1 MYCEMKKIR
10 YFIISLFLLASCS
23 QSGDLSMNKSAKE
36 FIGNPDYPAISYGG
50 YREKSRE
57 QQPTINEIKE
67 DLLIMH
73 AQGFRVFRT
82 YDLHHPFAENTLK
95 AIREIKQADSDFEM
109 YVMLGAWIQCKD
121 AFTENPIHEEEDFEG
136 NKFEITEA
144 VRLAQEYPDI
154 VKIIAVGNEA
164 MVHWAWSYHVPPKF
178 VLKWVKYLQE
188 LKANGDLNDDLWV
201 TSSDNFAS
209 WGGGSDDYHNDDL
222 DELIRSVDFVSMHTY
237 AFHDTHYNPSF
248 WNLDAVPE
256 NLDKQDTIKQAMKR
270 AVDYELNQ
278 FDSVKKYV
286 HEIDPSK
293 EVHIGE
299 TGWSSVASDLYGY
312 GGTEA
317 ADEYKLGLY
326 YQMISDICYSMSLTC
341 FYFSAFNEPWK
352 DSTNEN
358 GSENHFGLFTV
369 EGKAKY
375 PLWEQVDNGVF
386 NNLTR
391 GGNPIEKTYNGNF
404 EALLK
409 DSNIPPITIKEE

>member
-1 MYCEMKKIR
+1 MKKIR
-10 YFIISLFLLASCS
+10 FFIITSFLLVSCS
-23 QSGDLSMNKSAKE
+23 ESGDLSMNKSAKE
-36 FIGNPDYPAISYGG
+36 FIGNPEYPAISYGG
-50 YREKSRE
+50 YRGKSRQE
-57 QQPTINEIKE
+57 QPSINEIKE
-67 DLLIMH
+67 DLYIMH
-73 AQGFRVFRT
+73 AQGFRIFRT

-95 AIREIKQADSDFEM
+95 AIKEIKQTDPSFEM

-121 AFTENPIHEEEDFEG
+121 AFTEKPINHEEDYEG

-178 VLKWVKYLQE
+178 VLKWVKHLQD
-188 LKANGDLNDDLWV
+188 LKLNGVLNNDLWI

-209 WGGGSDDYHNDDL
+209 WGGGSAEYHNEDL
-222 DELIRSVDFVSMHTY
+222 NELIRSVDFVSMHTY

-248 WNLDAVPE
+248 WNLTTTPE
-256 NLDKQDTIKQAMKR
+256 NLNKKNIIMDAMQM
-270 AVDYELNQ
+270 AVDYELDQ
-278 FDSVKKYV
+278 FESVQNYV
-286 HEIDPSK
+286 RNIDPSK

-312 GGTEA
+312 SGSEA

-326 YQMISDICYSMSLTC
+326 YQMITDVCFVKSISC
-341 FYFSAFNEPWK
+341 FYFSAFDEPWK
-352 DSTNEN
+352 DSNNEN

-369 EGKAKY
+369 DGKAKY
-375 PLWEQVDNGVF
+375 PLWEKVDSGVF
-386 NNLTR
+386 NDLSR
-391 GGNPIEKTYNGNF
+391 GGNSIVKTYNGDL

-409 DSNIPPITIKEE
+409 TSNIPPINNKEE

>member
-1 MYCEMKKIR
+1 MKKIR
-10 YFIISLFLLASCS
+10 YFIISLFLIASCS
-23 QSGDLSMNKSAKE
+23 QSGDLSMDKSAKE

-50 YREKSRE
+50 YRGKSRE

-109 YVMLGAWIQCKD
+109 YVMLGAWIQCRD
-121 AFTENPIHEEEDFEG
+121 AFTENPIHEEEDLEG

-188 LKANGDLNDDLWV
+188 LKASGDLNDDLWV

-248 WNLDAVPE
+248 WNLDAE
-256 NLDKQDTIKQAMKR
+256 LANTDKQDIIKQAMKR
-270 AVDYELNQ
+270 AVDYELGQ

-286 HEIDPSK
+286 HKIDPLK

-317 ADEYKLGLY
+317 ADEFKLGLY

-404 EALLK
+404 EALLE
-409 DSNIPPITIKEE
+409 DSNIPPITIIEE

>member
-1 MYCEMKKIR
+1 MKKIR
-10 YFIISLFLLASCS
+10 NFIISLFLLASCS

-121 AFTENPIHEEEDFEG
+121 AFTENPIHEEEDLEG

-178 VLKWVKYLQE
+178 VLKWVKHLQG
-188 LKANGDLNDDLWV
+188 LKASGELGNDLWI

-248 WNLDAVPE
+248 WNLDAIPE
-256 NLDKQDTIKQAMKR
+256 NTDKQDTIKQAIKR

-286 HEIDPSK
+286 HEIDPLK

-341 FYFSAFNEPWK
+341 FYFSAFDEPWK

-375 PLWEQVDNGVF
+375 PLWEQVDNGIF

>member
-1 MYCEMKKIR
+1 MKKIR
-10 YFIISLFLLASCS
+10 FFIITSFLLVSCS
-23 QSGDLSMNKSAKE
+23 ESGDLSMNKSAKE
-36 FIGNPDYPAISYGG
+36 FIGNPEYPAISYGG
-50 YREKSRE
+50 YRGKSRQE
-57 QQPTINEIKE
+57 QPSINEIKE
-67 DLLIMH
+67 DLYIMH

-95 AIREIKQADSDFEM
+95 AIKEIKQTDPSFEM

-121 AFTENPIHEEEDFEG
+121 AFTEKPINHEEDYEG

-178 VLKWVKYLQE
+178 VLKWVKHLQD
-188 LKANGDLNDDLWV
+188 LKLNGVLNNDLWI

-209 WGGGSDDYHNDDL
+209 WGGGSAEYHNEDL
-222 DELIRSVDFVSMHTY
+222 NELIRSVDFVSMHTY

-248 WNLDAVPE
+248 WNLTTTPE
-256 NLDKQDTIKQAMKR
+256 NLNKQNIIMDAMQR
-270 AVDYELNQ
+270 ALDYELDQ
-278 FDSVKKYV
+278 FESVQSYV
-286 HEIDPSK
+286 RNIDPSK

-312 GGTEA
+312 SGSEA

-326 YQMISDICYSMSLTC
+326 YQMITDVCFVKSISC
-341 FYFSAFNEPWK
+341 FYFSAFDEPWK
-352 DSTNEN
+352 DSNNEN

-369 EGKAKY
+369 DGKAKY
-375 PLWEQVDNGVF
+375 PLWEKVDSGVF
-386 NNLTR
+386 NDLSR
-391 GGNPIEKTYNGNF
+391 GGNSIVKTYNGDL

-409 DSNIPPITIKEE
+409 TSNIPPINNKEE

>member
-1 MYCEMKKIR
+1 MKKIR

-23 QSGDLSMNKSAKE
+23 QSGDLSMDKSAKQ
-36 FIGNPDYPAISYGG
+36 FIGNSDYPAISYGG
-50 YREKSRE
+50 YRGKSRE

-178 VLKWVKYLQE
+178 VLKWVKHLQD
-188 LKANGDLNDDLWV
+188 LKVSGDLSNDLWI

-209 WGGGSDDYHNDDL
+209 WGGGSDDYHNNDL

-237 AFHDTHYNPSF
+237 AFHDTYYNPSF
-248 WNLDAVPE
+248 WNLNAIPE
-256 NLDKQDTIKQAMKR
+256 NTDKQDTIKQAIKR
-270 AVDYELNQ
+270 AVDYELDQ

-299 TGWSSVASDLYGY
+299 TGWSSVASDLYGS

-326 YQMISDICYSMSLTC
+326 YQMISDICYSMSITC

-369 EGKAKY
+369 DGKAKY

-391 GGNPIEKTYNGNF
+391 GGNLIEKTYNGNF
-404 EALLK
+404 EALLE
-409 DSNIPPITIKEE
+409 DSNIPPIAINEE

>member
-1 MYCEMKKIR
+1 MRKIR
-10 YFIISLFLLASCS
+10 HFIISLFLLASCS

-57 QQPTINEIKE
+57 EQPTINEIKE

-121 AFTENPIHEEEDFEG
+121 AFTENPIHEEEDLEG

-178 VLKWVKYLQE
+178 VLKWVKHLQG
-188 LKANGDLNDDLWV
+188 LKASGELSNDLWI

-248 WNLDAVPE
+248 WNLDAIPE
-256 NLDKQDTIKQAMKR
+256 NTDKQDTIKQAIKR

-286 HEIDPSK
+286 HEIDPLK
-293 EVHIGE
+293 EIHIGE
-299 TGWSSVASDLYGY
+299 TGWSSVASDLYGF

-341 FYFSAFNEPWK
+341 FYFSAFDEPWK

-409 DSNIPPITIKEE
+409 DSNIPPITIKEELL

>member
-1 MYCEMKKIR
+1 MKKIR
-10 YFIISLFLLASCS
+10 CFIISLFLLASCS
-23 QSGDLSMNKSAKE
+23 QSGDLSMDKSAKE
-36 FIGNPDYPAISYGG
+36 FIGNPNYPAISYGG

-164 MVHWAWSYHVPPKF
+164 MVHWAWSYHVSPKF
-178 VLKWVKYLQE
+178 ILKWVKHLQD
-188 LKANGDLNDDLWV
+188 LKVSGDLSNDLWI

-248 WNLDAVPE
+248 WNLDDIPE
-256 NLDKQDTIKQAMKR
+256 NTDKQDTIKQAIKR

-299 TGWSSVASDLYGY
+299 TGWSSVAADLYGY

-326 YQMISDICYSMSLTC
+326 YKMITDVCFSMSISC
-341 FYFSAFNEPWK
+341 FYFSAFDEPWK
-352 DSTNEN
+352 DSTNKN

-369 EGKAKY
+369 EGMAKY
-375 PLWEQVDNGVF
+375 PLWEQVDKGVF
-386 NNLTR
+386 KNLTR
-391 GGNPIEKTYNGNF
+391 GGNQITKTFDGDF
-404 EALLK
+404 EILLNT
-409 DSNIPPITIKEE
+409 SNLPPINTKKD

>member
-1 MYCEMKKIR
+1 MKKIR

-36 FIGNPDYPAISYGG
+36 FMGNSDYPAISYGG
-50 YREKSRE
+50 YRGKSRE

-164 MVHWAWSYHVPPKF
+164 MVHWAWSYHVSPKF
-178 VLKWVKYLQE
+178 ILKWVKHLQD
-188 LKANGDLNDDLWV
+188 LKVSGDLSNDLWI

-248 WNLDAVPE
+248 WNLDDIPE
-256 NLDKQDTIKQAMKR
+256 NTDKQDTIKQAIKR

-299 TGWSSVASDLYGY
+299 TGWSSVAADLYGY

-326 YQMISDICYSMSLTC
+326 YKMITDVCFSMSISC
-341 FYFSAFNEPWK
+341 FYFSAFDEPWK
-352 DSTNEN
+352 DSTNKN

-369 EGKAKY
+369 EGMAKY
-375 PLWEQVDNGVF
+375 PLWEQVDKGVF
-386 NNLTR
+386 KNLTR
-391 GGNPIEKTYNGNF
+391 GGNQITKTFDGDF
-404 EALLK
+404 EILLNT
-409 DSNIPPITIKEE
+409 SNLPPINTKKD

>member
-1 MYCEMKKIR
+1 MKKIR

-23 QSGDLSMNKSAKE
+23 QSGDLSMDKSAKE

-188 LKANGDLNDDLWV
+188 LKASGDLNDDLWV

-248 WNLDAVPE
+248 WNLDAIPE
-256 NLDKQDTIKQAMKR
+256 NVDKQDTIKQAMKS

-299 TGWSSVASDLYGY
+299 TGWSSVASELYGY

-375 PLWEQVDNGVF
+375 PLWEKVDNGVF

-391 GGNPIEKTYNGNF
+391 GGNIIEKTYNGNF
-404 EALLK
+404 EALLE

>member
-1 MYCEMKKIR
+1 MKKIR

-95 AIREIKQADSDFEM
+95 AIKEIKQADSDFEM

-188 LKANGDLNDDLWV
+188 LKASGDLNDDLWV

-248 WNLDAVPE
+248 WNLDAIPE
-256 NLDKQDTIKQAMKR
+256 NVDKQDTIKQAMKS

-299 TGWSSVASDLYGY
+299 TGWSSVASELYGY

-409 DSNIPPITIKEE
+409 DSNIPPIRIKEE

>member
-1 MYCEMKKIR
+1 MKKIR
-10 YFIISLFLLASCS
+10 HFIISLFLLASCS

>member
-1 MYCEMKKIR
+1 MKKIR
-10 YFIISLFLLASCS
+10 FFIITSFLLVSCS
-23 QSGDLSMNKSAKE
+23 ESGDLSMNKSAKE
-36 FIGNPDYPAISYGG
+36 FIGNPEYPAISYGG
-50 YREKSRE
+50 YRGKSRQE
-57 QQPTINEIKE
+57 QPSINEIKE
-67 DLLIMH
+67 DLYIMH

-95 AIREIKQADSDFEM
+95 AIKEIKQTDPSFEM

-121 AFTENPIHEEEDFEG
+121 AFTEKPINHEEDYEG

-178 VLKWVKYLQE
+178 VLKWVKHLQD
-188 LKANGDLNDDLWV
+188 LKLNGVLNNDLWI

-209 WGGGSDDYHNDDL
+209 WGGGSAEYHNEDL
-222 DELIRSVDFVSMHTY
+222 NELIRSVDFVSMHTY

-248 WNLDAVPE
+248 WNLTTTPE
-256 NLDKQDTIKQAMKR
+256 NLNKKNIIMDAMQR
-270 AVDYELNQ
+270 AVDYELDQ
-278 FDSVKKYV
+278 FESVQNYV
-286 HEIDPSK
+286 RNIDPSK

-299 TGWSSVASDLYGY
+299 TGWSSIASDLYGY
-312 GGTEA
+312 SGSEA

-326 YQMISDICYSMSLTC
+326 YQMITDVCFVKSISC
-341 FYFSAFNEPWK
+341 FYFSAFDEPWK
-352 DSTNEN
+352 DSNNEN

-369 EGKAKY
+369 DGKAKY
-375 PLWEQVDNGVF
+375 PLWEKVDSGVF
-386 NNLTR
+386 NDLSR
-391 GGNPIEKTYNGNF
+391 GGNSIVKTYNGDL

-409 DSNIPPITIKEE
+409 TSNIPPINNKEE

>member
-1 MYCEMKKIR
+1 MKKIR
-10 YFIISLFLLASCS
+10 FFIITSFLLVSCS
-23 QSGDLSMNKSAKE
+23 ESGDLSMNKSAKE
-36 FIGNPDYPAISYGG
+36 FIGNPEYPAISYGG
-50 YREKSRE
+50 YRGKSRQE
-57 QQPTINEIKE
+57 QPSINEIKE
-67 DLLIMH
+67 DLYIMH

-95 AIREIKQADSDFEM
+95 AIKEIKQTDPSFEM

-121 AFTENPIHEEEDFEG
+121 AFTEKPINHEEDYEG

-178 VLKWVKYLQE
+178 VLKWVKHLQD
-188 LKANGDLNDDLWV
+188 LKLNGVLNNDLWI

-209 WGGGSDDYHNDDL
+209 WGGGSAEYHNEDL
-222 DELIRSVDFVSMHTY
+222 NELIRSVDFVSMHTY

-248 WNLDAVPE
+248 WNLTTTPE
-256 NLDKQDTIKQAMKR
+256 NLNKKNIIMDAMQM
-270 AVDYELNQ
+270 AVDYELDQ
-278 FDSVKKYV
+278 FESVQNYV
-286 HEIDPSK
+286 RNIDPSK

-312 GGTEA
+312 SGSEA

-326 YQMISDICYSMSLTC
+326 YQMITDVCFVKSISC
-341 FYFSAFNEPWK
+341 FYFSAFDEPWK
-352 DSTNEN
+352 DSNNEN

-369 EGKAKY
+369 DGKAKY
-375 PLWEQVDNGVF
+375 PLWEKVDSGVF
-386 NNLTR
+386 NDLSR
-391 GGNPIEKTYNGNF
+391 GGNSIVKTYNGDL

-409 DSNIPPITIKEE
+409 TSNIPPINNKEE

>member
-1 MYCEMKKIR
+1 MKKIR
-10 YFIISLFLLASCS
+10 NFIISLFLLASCS

-67 DLLIMH
+67 DILIMH

-121 AFTENPIHEEEDFEG
+121 AFTENPIHEEEDLEG

-178 VLKWVKYLQE
+178 VLKWVKHLQG
-188 LKANGDLNDDLWV
+188 LKASGELGNDLWI

-209 WGGGSDDYHNDDL
+209 WGGGSDDYHNYDL

-248 WNLDAVPE
+248 WNLDAIPE
-256 NLDKQDTIKQAMKR
+256 NTDKQDTIKQAIKR

-286 HEIDPSK
+286 HEIDPLK

-341 FYFSAFNEPWK
+341 FYFSAFDEPWK

>member
-1 MYCEMKKIR
+1 MKKIR
-10 YFIISLFLLASCS
+10 HFIISLFLLASCS

-121 AFTENPIHEEEDFEG
+121 AFTENPIHEEEDLEG

-144 VRLAQEYPDI
+144 VRLAQEFPDI

-178 VLKWVKYLQE
+178 VLKWVKHLQS
-188 LKANGDLNDDLWV
+188 LKASGDLSNDLWI

-248 WNLDAVPE
+248 WNLDAIPE
-256 NLDKQDTIKQAMKR
+256 NTDKQDTIKQAIKR

-286 HEIDPSK
+286 HEIDPLK

-341 FYFSAFNEPWK
+341 FYFSAFDEPWK

-375 PLWEQVDNGVF
+375 PLWEQIDNGVF

>member
-1 MYCEMKKIR
+1 MKKIR

-188 LKANGDLNDDLWV
+188 LKASGDLNDDLWV

-237 AFHDTHYNPSF
+237 AFHDTHYNTSF
-248 WNLDAVPE
+248 WNLDAIPE
-256 NLDKQDTIKQAMKR
+256 NVDKQDTIKQAMKS

-409 DSNIPPITIKEE
+409 DSNIPPIRIKEE

>member
-1 MYCEMKKIR
+1 MKKIR
-10 YFIISLFLLASCS
+10 YFILSLFLLASCS
-23 QSGDLSMNKSAKE
+23 QTGDLSMDKSAKG
-36 FIGNPDYPAISYGG
+36 FIGNPNYPAISYGG

-57 QQPTINEIKE
+57 EQPTINEIKE

-136 NKFEITEA
+136 NKFEIAEA

-188 LKANGDLNDDLWV
+188 LKASGDLNDDLWV

-248 WNLDAVPE
+248 WNLDDIPE
-256 NLDKQDTIKQAMKR
+256 NTDKQDTIKQAIKR

-299 TGWSSVASDLYGY
+299 TGWSSVAADLYGY

-326 YQMISDICYSMSLTC
+326 YKMITDVCFSMSISC
-341 FYFSAFNEPWK
+341 FYFSAFDEPWK
-352 DSTNEN
+352 DSTNKN

-375 PLWEQVDNGVF
+375 PLWEQVDKGVF
-386 NNLTR
+386 KNLTR
-391 GGNPIEKTYNGNF
+391 GGNQITKTFDGDF
-404 EALLK
+404 EILLNT
-409 DSNIPPITIKEE
+409 SNLPPINTKKD

>member
-1 MYCEMKKIR
+1 MKKIR
-10 YFIISLFLLASCS
+10 CFIISLFLLASCS

-256 NLDKQDTIKQAMKR
+256 NLDKQDIIKQAMKR

>member
-1 MYCEMKKIR
+1 MKKIR
-10 YFIISLFLLASCS
+10 NFIISLFLLASCS

-95 AIREIKQADSDFEM
+95 AIREIKQADSGFEM

-121 AFTENPIHEEEDFEG
+121 AFTENPIHEEEDLEG

-178 VLKWVKYLQE
+178 VLKWVKHLQG
-188 LKANGDLNDDLWV
+188 LKASGELGNDLWI

-248 WNLDAVPE
+248 WNLDAIPE
-256 NLDKQDTIKQAMKR
+256 NTDKQDTIKQAIKR

-286 HEIDPSK
+286 HEIDPLK

-341 FYFSAFNEPWK
+341 FYFSAFDEPWK

>member
-1 MYCEMKKIR
+1 MKKIR
-10 YFIISLFLLASCS
+10 FFIITSFLLVSCS
-23 QSGDLSMNKSAKE
+23 ESGNLSMNKSAKE
-36 FIGNPDYPAISYGG
+36 FIGNPEYPAISYGG
-50 YREKSRE
+50 YRGKSRQE
-57 QQPTINEIKE
+57 QPSINEIKE
-67 DLLIMH
+67 DLYIMH

-95 AIREIKQADSDFEM
+95 AIKEIKQTDPSFEM

-121 AFTENPIHEEEDFEG
+121 AFTEKPINHEEDYEG

-164 MVHWAWSYHVPPKF
+164 MVHWAWSYNVPPKF
-178 VLKWVKYLQE
+178 VLKWVKHLQD
-188 LKANGDLNDDLWV
+188 LKLNGVLNNDLWI

-209 WGGGSDDYHNDDL
+209 WGGGSAEYHNEDL
-222 DELIRSVDFVSMHTY
+222 NELIRSVDFVSMHTY

-248 WNLDAVPE
+248 WNLTTTPE
-256 NLDKQDTIKQAMKR
+256 NLNKKNIIMDAMQR
-270 AVDYELNQ
+270 AVDYELDQ
-278 FDSVKKYV
+278 FESVQNYV
-286 HEIDPSK
+286 RNIDPSK

-312 GGTEA
+312 SGSEA

-326 YQMISDICYSMSLTC
+326 YQMITDACFVKSISC
-341 FYFSAFNEPWK
+341 FYFSAFDEPWK
-352 DSTNEN
+352 DSNNEN

-369 EGKAKY
+369 DGKAKY
-375 PLWEQVDNGVF
+375 PLWEKVDSGVF
-386 NNLTR
+386 NDLSR
-391 GGNPIEKTYNGNF
+391 GGNSIVKTYNGDL

-409 DSNIPPITIKEE
+409 TSNIPPINNKEE

>member
-1 MYCEMKKIR
+1 MKKIR

-23 QSGDLSMNKSAKE
+23 QSGDLSMDKSAKE
-36 FIGNPDYPAISYGG
+36 FIGNPEYPAISYGG

-178 VLKWVKYLQE
+178 ILKWVKHLQE
-188 LKANGDLNDDLWV
+188 LKASGDLNNDLWI

-209 WGGGSDDYHNDDL
+209 WGGGSEDYHNDDL

-248 WNLDAVPE
+248 WNLDAELE
-256 NLDKQDTIKQAMKR
+256 NIDKQDIIKQAMKR

-278 FDSVKKYV
+278 FDSVKEYV
-286 HEIDPSK
+286 HKIDPSK

-326 YQMISDICYSMSLTC
+326 YQMISDVCYSMSITC

-369 EGKAKY
+369 DGKAKY

-386 NNLTR
+386 DNLTR
-391 GGNPIEKTYNGNF
+391 GGNPIVKTYNGDF
-404 EALLK
+404 EALLN
-409 DSNIPPITIKEE
+409 DSNIPPITVTEE